1 MFTLDESYVQE
12 SSSLNDKPSLLLLPH
27 PRSSCSPSRRRD
39 DATTR
44 RHDDADPL
52 QQRHLFDMAQANV
65 EYLTTEAYIEH
76 RWAQDD
82 LIRKEF
88 EKHHNQ
94 LETRHRELRED
105 LDNVKADVRELKV
118 DFGELKVDFGEL
130 KVDFQRMQGQM
141 YNRSIRNLFVRIE
154 PIGIY
159 QHDIGLV
166 MPARFPKNAHEFWNL
181 RAPRNASQCMYSPEH
196 LLADRGFYR

>member
-118 DFGELKVDFGEL
+118 DFGELKVDF
-130 KVDFQRMQGQM
+130 QRMQGQM